1 MELLLLRSAL
11 APLLVLLASFLA
23 RRLGPRRGGQLL
35 GAPTTSGPF
44 LALTWLTAGPE
55 KAAAAAHGTATGML
69 GVACFCL
76 AYARLAPAHRPA
88 RTLVFALACAGGA
101 ALAGAC
107 CGNVWLSTTSAV
119 SVIVVGLLTW
129 PHSTPPAGPSHR
141 DGCRG
146 GGRDASSHG
155 VRDLRDGGRG
165 GRRWEIPARMAITG
179 VVVAGALAAQEAV
192 GSFVSGVLSALPVL
206 LSVMVVSTHRTA
218 GGRAAT
224 DMLRGALTST
234 AGTLGFM
241 LVLCFAPAH
250 LGPAAAFALA
260 LGALVLGERLLRFCT
275 PRGTAARAA

>member
-1 MELLLLRSAL
+1 MELVLLRSAL
-11 APLLVLLASFLA
+11 APLLVLLASVVA

-44 LALTWLTAGPE
+44 LALTWLAAGPE

-76 AYARLAPAHRPA
+76 AYSRLAPTHRPA
-88 RTLVFALACAGGA
+88 RTLVFALACAAGA

-107 CGNVWLSTTSAV
+107 CGNVWVSTTSAV
-119 SVIVVGLLTW
+119 SVIVVGLLNW
-129 PHSTPPAGPSHR
+129 PRPALATGPSQQEESQ
-141 DGCRG
+141 DGCQNG
-146 GGRDASSHG
+146 QRDAH
-155 VRDLRDGGRG
+155 
-165 GRRWEIPARMAITG
+165 RWEIPARMAVTG

-192 GSFVSGVLSALPVL
+192 GSFASGVLSALPVL

-224 DMLRGALTST
+224 DMLRGALSST

-260 LGALVLGERLLRFCT
+260 LGALVLGDRLLRFCT
-275 PRGTAARAA
+275 PCGTAARAA